1 MKNSQID
8 NLVPP
13 VKVVVVGSV
22 NCDLTTYLTD
32 FPLKN
37 QTVMAKKSI
46 LSIGGKGVNQAIAA
60 AKDGA
65 NVSFIGCIGDDLF
78 ASKALNYLHSHQ
90 INTDN
95 IRAIKNESTGTAAI
109 LVTEQRENI
118 IAVAPGAN
126 WLLTV
131 EDVYNSEALIRESD
145 VVIVQLE
152 IPAEV
157 VKVVLELSRKHHV
170 LSVLNPAPAA
180 DYAKSLYTLAD
191 IITPNETETA
201 ELTGLE
207 VKDDKSVIEAANI
220 MLSEGVKQ
228 VVITLGE
235 RGSYVASN
243 EAQQLIPPFFV
254 EALDPTGAGD
264 VFNGVLAVARAR
276 KQPVI
281 DSVVRA
287 SAAAAL
293 SVVKPLAQDAAPDHQ
308 QINQFLQHNSA
319 TSTQL

>member
-1 MKNSQID
+1 MKKSQID
-8 NLVPP
+8 NLGRP

-37 QTVMAKKSI
+37 QTVMAKKSV

-65 NVSFIGCIGDDLF
+65 NVSFIGCVGDDLF
-78 ASKALNYLHSHQ
+78 ASNALNYLHTHQ

-95 IRAIKNESTGTAAI
+95 IRRIKNQSTGTASI

-131 EDVYNSEALIRESD
+131 EDVYNAEELIRQAD

-180 DYAKSLYTLAD
+180 DYAKSLYSLAD
-191 IITPNETETA
+191 IVTPNETEAA
-201 ELTGLE
+201 ELTGIE
-207 VKDDKSVIEAANI
+207 VKDNDSVVEAANI

-235 RGSYVASN
+235 KGSYVASN
-243 EAQQLIPPFFV
+243 EIQQLISPFSV
-254 EALDPTGAGD
+254 DALDPTGAGD
-264 VFNGVLAVARAR
+264 VFNGVLAVARAQ
-276 KQPVI
+276 KLPFI
-281 DSVVRA
+281 DAVVRA

-293 SVVKPLAQDAAPDHQ
+293 SVTKPLAQDAAPDHQ
-308 QINQFLQHNSA
+308 QINQFLQLNST
-319 TSTQL
+319 TSTQM

>member
-8 NLVPP
+8 SLVPP

-46 LSIGGKGVNQAIAA
+46 LSIGGKGGNQAIAA

-65 NVSFIGCIGDDLF
+65 NVSFIGCVGDDLF
-78 ASKALNYLHSHQ
+78 ASNALNYLHSHQ

-95 IRAIKNESTGTAAI
+95 IRAIKNESTGTASI
-109 LVTEQRENI
+109 LVTDQRENI

-131 EDVYNSEALIRESD
+131 EDVYNSEALIREAD

-157 VKVVLELSRKHHV
+157 VKVALELSRKHHV

-180 DYAKSLYTLAD
+180 DYAKSLYSLAD
-191 IITPNETETA
+191 IVTPNETEAA
-201 ELTGLE
+201 ELTGIE
-207 VKDDKSVIEAANI
+207 VKDNDSVIEAANI

-243 EAQQLIPPFFV
+243 EIQQFISPFLV

-276 KQPVI
+276 KQPFI
-281 DSVVRA
+281 DAVVRA

-293 SVVKPLAQDAAPDHQ
+293 SVIKPLAQDAAPDHQ
-308 QINQFLQHNSA
+308 QINQFLQLNA
-319 TSTQL
+319 TTSTQS